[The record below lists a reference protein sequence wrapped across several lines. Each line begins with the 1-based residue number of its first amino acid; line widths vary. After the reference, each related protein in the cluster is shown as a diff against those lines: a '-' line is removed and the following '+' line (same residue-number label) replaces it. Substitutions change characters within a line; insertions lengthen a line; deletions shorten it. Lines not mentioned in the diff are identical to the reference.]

1 MITKCKALWKQAFGD
16 SSETIDAFFQT
27 AYSPENSHQ
36 ICKDGALVAA
46 LYWLDWHWGE
56 DKIAYIYAVATDK
69 AFRKQGYGRAL
80 MEQTHGIL
88 QERGYAGAI
97 VVPAEPELV
106 AMYEKMG
113 YRPFCYGKNREIFPA
128 EPCATPKISW
138 EQYAKIRKARLPD
151 ALQPG
156 DRVYA
161 YLAAFAEFYC
171 TEQSLFC
178 VARLENNLYF
188 QEFLGEKA
196 ELPGVI
202 SALHAAKGVVRL
214 PDGKTPFGM
223 YYPIKETP
231 SPTYFAFALD

>member
-1 MITKCKALWKQAFGD
+1 MITKCKALWQQAFGD

-36 ICKDGALVAA
+36 ICKDGALIAV

-56 DKIAYIYAVATDK
+56 NKIAYIYAVATDK

-88 QERGYAGAI
+88 QDRGYAGAI
-97 VVPAEPELV
+97 VVPAEPGLV
-106 AMYEKMG
+106 NMYEKLG
-113 YRPFCYGKNREIFPA
+113 YRTFCYGKNREIFPA
-128 EPCATPKISW
+128 EPCATEKISW
-138 EQYAKIRKARLPD
+138 EQYAEIRKAHLPD

-161 YLAAFAEFYC
+161 YLAAFAEFYR
-171 TEQSLFC
+171 TEKSLFC
-178 VARLENNLYF
+178 VARQESTLYF

-202 SALHAAKGVVRL
+202 ASLGAEKGIVTL
-214 PDGKTPFGM
+214 ADEKTPFAMM
-223 YYPIKETP
+223 YGFADNPMP
-231 SPTYFAFALD
+231 DYFSLPLD